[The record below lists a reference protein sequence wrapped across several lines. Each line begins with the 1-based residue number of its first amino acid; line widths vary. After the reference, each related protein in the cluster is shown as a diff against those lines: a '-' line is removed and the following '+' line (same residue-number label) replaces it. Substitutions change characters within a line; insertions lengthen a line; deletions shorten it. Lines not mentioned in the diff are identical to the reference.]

1 MWTVWLSGQ
10 EMRFKRGGENQMYSN
25 IKCVHIALV
34 EVTRQ
39 VCLWFTFCLTKVS

>member
-1 MWTVWLSGQ
+1 MWTVWVSEQ
-10 EMRFKRGGENQMYSN
+10 EMRLKRGENQLYSN

-39 VCLWFTFCLTKVS
+39 VCL